1 MSIIDDC
8 VKFLEDLI
16 MGDFNDEQMVSA
28 QIIGGLVSL
37 IPVMDQVMDVRDIS
51 GTLYRINKRG
61 GLAKATLD
69 QKVDLGFAA
78 FGVIPEVG
86 SAFKTVFKPL
96 YRQRERAKGVINGG
110 VAMIETMLGK
120 KKGGAVRW
128 VRALDWAGNTQAAII
143 QANMAL
149 ESCIAMLEYL
159 GQKHWWCP
167 DRIEQ
172 LARDVAPS
180 LRSMRGKLAAPI
192 REAAAEIRKFLEGLL
207 GEHAAAVAMSVAGN
221 AVAARNAR
229 PAPGA
234 RANARGQ
241 HQQLGAV
248 PKTQQRPRRGRTANI
263 TQKMAYEIY
272 SPLNFALKGLL
283 GEHIVD
289 HHVIE
294 KKNWGLKWNEHDRI
308 GVARGSKKAGWQSD
322 FKKINDNETP
332 LYLCTPS
339 SHVLTSG
346 IDSLW
351 FTNRGKPHQYAVVEA
366 KASMSQSP
374 QLLSLLGEA
383 NDGAA
388 AESTDRQKSQ
398 RTQRG
403 RPTGGRRTATAA
415 SKPKKNKVLQMSHEW
430 ISKRV
435 ERDFFRISSAVDGN
449 YSRHVML
456 VTPVEAGE
464 HVLAVGKIL
473 SEGLVNNPV
482 GAQKFAAEH
491 ASHNIA
497 KEFGEADLD
506 AANKTYKQTGKPAKA
521 TKPTTKRRPR

>member
-1 MSIIDDC
+1 LSIIDDC

-61 GLAKATLD
+61 GFAKASLD

-78 FGVIPEVG
+78 FGVVPEVG

-96 YRQRERAKGVINGG
+96 YRQRKRAKGVINSG

-149 ESCIAMLEYL
+149 ESCIAMLDYL

-180 LRSMRGKLAAPI
+180 LRAMRGKLAAPI

-221 AVAARNAR
+221 AAMSRGGGT
-229 PAPGA
+229 PASRASGA
-234 RANARGQ
+234 RSPRRHNEVAETPVVRGKKARGKTANA
-241 HQQLGAV
+241 
-248 PKTQQRPRRGRTANI
+248 TQN
-263 TQKMAYEIY
+263 MAYSIY
-272 SPLNFALKGLL
+272 APLNFALKGLL

-294 KKNWGLKWNEHDRI
+294 QKNWG
-308 GVARGSKKAGWQSD
+308 
-322 FKKINDNETP
+322 F
-332 LYLCTPS
+332 
-339 SHVLTSG
+339 SG
-346 IDSLW
+346 IGM
-351 FTNRGKPHQYAVVEA
+351 T
-366 KASMSQSP
+366 
-374 QLLSLLGEA
+374 
-383 NDGAA
+383 
-388 AESTDRQKSQ
+388 
-398 RTQRG
+398 
-403 RPTGGRRTATAA
+403 
-415 SKPKKNKVLQMSHEW
+415 
-430 ISKRV
+430 
-435 ERDFFRISSAVDGN
+435 
-449 YSRHVML
+449 
-456 VTPVEAGE
+456 
-464 HVLAVGKIL
+464 
-473 SEGLVNNPV
+473 
-482 GAQKFAAEH
+482 
-491 ASHNIA
+491 
-497 KEFGEADLD
+497 
-506 AANKTYKQTGKPAKA
+506 
-521 TKPTTKRRPR
+521 

>member
-1 MSIIDDC
+1 LSIIDDC

-149 ESCIAMLEYL
+149 ESCIAMLDYL

-221 AVAARNAR
+221 AAMVRGSGTPASRATGARNTPKHKNLETPR
-229 PAPGA
+229 TQVRQKQGA
-234 RANARGQ
+234 IAN
-241 HQQLGAV
+241 V
-248 PKTQQRPRRGRTANI
+248 
-263 TQKMAYEIY
+263 TQKVAFTVY
-272 SPLNFALKGLL
+272 SQLDYALKGLL

-294 KKNWGLKWNEHDRI
+294 QKGWGLQWNKHDMM
-308 GVARGSKKAGWQSD
+308 ARASGGKKSGWQGTYR
-322 FKKINDNETP
+322 KINDDEIP
-332 LYLCTPS
+332 IYLCTPKA
-339 SHVLTSG
+339 HVLTSG

-351 FTNRGKPHQYAVVEA
+351 FTDRARPKQYAVVEA
-366 KASMSQSP
+366 KASMNLAP
-374 QLLSLLGEA
+374 QLLNLLGEA
-383 NDGAA
+383 NASSAPKGGQRASGTRR
-388 AESTDRQKSQ
+388 STKG
-398 RTQRG
+398 TL
-403 RPTGGRRTATAA
+403 PTVS
-415 SKPKKNKVLQMSHEW
+415 SKAPKAPPSKVMQMSHEW
-430 ISKRV
+430 IRARI
-435 ERDFFRISSAVDGN
+435 ERDFERLRARIIGN
-449 YSRHVML
+449 YSRHVMV
-456 VTPVEAGE
+456 VTPPQAYE
-464 HVLAVGKIL
+464 HVVAIGKIVKDKME
-473 SEGLVNNPV
+473 SNPAR
-482 GAQKFAAEH
+482 AQVYAEEH
-491 ASHNIA
+491 AVHHIA
-497 KEFGEADLD
+497 VEFGEAALD
-506 AANKTYKQTGKPAKA
+506 DANKTYSQHGKPPR
-521 TKPTTKRRPR
+521 KPAARKRK

>member
-51 GTLYRINKRG
+51 GTLYRINKHG
-61 GLAKATLD
+61 GFGKASLD

-96 YRQRERAKGVINGG
+96 YRQRKRAKGVINSG

-149 ESCIAMLEYL
+149 ESCIAMLDYL

-221 AVAARNAR
+221 AAMVRGSGA
-229 PAPGA
+229 PASRANGA
-234 RANARGQ
+234 RSPPRHKDMAETPR
-241 HQQLGAV
+241 
-248 PKTQQRPRRGRTANI
+248 TQGKKASGRTLTVA
-263 TQKMAYEIY
+263 QKMAYEAY
-272 SPLNFALKGLL
+272 AVLNHALKGLL

-289 HHVIE
+289 HYVIE
-294 KKNWGLKWNEHDRI
+294 KKSWGMQWNRHDI
-308 GVARGSKKAGWQSD
+308 IAASRGGKKSGWQND
-322 FKKINDNETP
+322 YKKINDNEIP

-351 FTNRGKPHQYAVVEA
+351 ITNRNVPRQYAVVEA
-366 KASMSQSP
+366 KASMNP
-374 QLLSLLGEA
+374 GAQLLSLLGEA
-383 NDGAA
+383 NGTAVPGQSPGGQRPGSGGNRTGAA
-388 AESTDRQKSQ
+388 
-398 RTQRG
+398 
-403 RPTGGRRTATAA
+403 RPRPAR
-415 SKPKKNKVLQMSHEW
+415 KPVQSKVLQMSEEW
-430 ISKRV
+430 VQARLR
-435 ERDFFRISSAVDGN
+435 RDFGSIFIRVDDN
-449 YSRHVML
+449 YTRHVML
-456 VTPVEAGE
+456 VTPVEAAE
-464 HVLAVGKIL
+464 HISALNKIL
-473 SEGLVNNPV
+473 ENDLINKPRE
-482 GAQKFAAEH
+482 AQEFASEH
-491 ASHNIA
+491 ANHSIA
-497 KEFGEADLD
+497 NEFD
-506 AANKTYKQTGKPAKA
+506 AVDIDKANETYKKSGKPPK
-521 TKPTTKRRPR
+521 TRPKK

>member
-1 MSIIDDC
+1 
-8 VKFLEDLI
+8 

-61 GLAKATLD
+61 GFAKASLD

-96 YRQRERAKGVINGG
+96 YRQRKRAKGVINSG

-149 ESCIAMLEYL
+149 ESCIAMLDYL

-221 AVAARNAR
+221 AAMSRGGGTPASRANGARGR
-229 PAPGA
+229 TEHKELPAPVVDG
-234 RANARGQ
+234 
-241 HQQLGAV
+241 
-248 PKTQQRPRRGRTANI
+248 KTTRGRTANVSR
-263 TQKMAYEIY
+263 KRAYELY
-272 SPLNFALKGLL
+272 KGLNFALKGLL

-289 HHVIE
+289 HYVIE
-294 KKNWGLKWNEHDRI
+294 NKGWGLDWNRHDMV
-308 GVARGSKKAGWQSD
+308 GKARGPKKSGWQGE
-322 FKKINDNETP
+322 FRKINDNEIP
-332 LYLCTPS
+332 LYLCTPPA
-339 SHVLTSG
+339 HVLTSG
-346 IDSLW
+346 IDSVWL
-351 FTNRGKPHQYAVVEA
+351 TNRTRPRKFAIVEA
-366 KASMSQSP
+366 KASMNVNATLP
-374 QLLSLLGEA
+374 SLLGEA
-383 NDGAA
+383 NGGNANQTNRGSGRGGNGA
-388 AESTDRQKSQ
+388 K
-398 RTQRG
+398 
-403 RPTGGRRTATAA
+403 TAPSGSR
-415 SKPKKNKVLQMSHEW
+415 SKVMQMSRVW
-430 ISKRV
+430 IAVRIQ
-435 ERDFFRISSAVDGN
+435 RDFPQYRSKMIAN
-449 YSRHVML
+449 YSRHVFL
-456 VTPVEAGE
+456 VTPDEA
-464 HVLAVGKIL
+464 H
-473 SEGLVNNPV
+473 
-482 GAQKFAAEH
+482 EH
-491 ASHNIA
+491 ASVALKIMT
-497 KEFGEADLD
+497 ELLVS
-506 AANKTYKQTGKPAKA
+506 KPVEYVA
-521 TKPTTKRRPR
+521 R